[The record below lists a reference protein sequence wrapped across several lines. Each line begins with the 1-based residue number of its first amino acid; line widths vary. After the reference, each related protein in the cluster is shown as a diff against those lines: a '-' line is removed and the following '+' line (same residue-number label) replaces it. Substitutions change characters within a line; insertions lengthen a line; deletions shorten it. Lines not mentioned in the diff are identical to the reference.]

1 MTKPKVVVAGNICL
15 DITPVFP
22 AGNGTGVAI
31 ADVLRPGKLT
41 RLDGVDIHA
50 GGVVS
55 NTGLAMALFGADV
68 SLMGKVG
75 KDAFGTMI
83 LELLRERGQGK
94 GMIVADGAR
103 TSYSVVVA
111 IPGSDRFF
119 LHDPGANDTF
129 RFSDL
134 DFEAVRDSALFH
146 FGYPPIMRTMY
157 ENGGS
162 ELLRIFREVD
172 AAGVMTSLDLAAVD
186 EQSDAGKAS
195 WERILESVLPHVDFF
210 MPSLEEL
217 AFMIAPNA
225 LKALEA
231 RAGSG
236 DIVDALSIEKDVAPL
251 AERAIELGAKV
262 VLVKCGAKGLYYRTA
277 EKSRMGRLAEKYA
290 KSRGSSAAALLADW
304 SARSG
309 FEKSYVPD
317 KILSGTGAGDTTI
330 AAFLASMLEG
340 YPFARCVQLAVGTG
354 ASCVEAYDALGGL
367 RTFAELE
374 AKIDSGW
381 KKND

>member
-55 NTGLAMALFGADV
+55 NTGLAIALFGADV

-75 KDAFGTMI
+75 KDAFGSMI

-134 DFEAVRDSALFH
+134 DFAAIRESALFH

-162 ELLRIFREVD
+162 ELVRIFREVD
-172 AAGVMTSLDLAAVD
+172 EAGVMTSLDLAAVD
-186 EQSDAGKAS
+186 GQSDAGKAN
-195 WERILESVLPHVDFF
+195 WERILSEVLPHVDFF

-236 DIVDALSIEKDVAPL
+236 DIVDALSIEKDVEPL
-251 AERAIELGAKV
+251 AERAIALGAKV

-277 EKSRMGRLAEKYA
+277 EKSHMRRLAEKFA
-290 KSRGSSAAALLADW
+290 MARDTSATAFLDDW

-309 FEKSYVPD
+309 FEASYVPE

-367 RTFAELE
+367 RSFADLE
-374 AKIDSGW
+374 AKIDAGW